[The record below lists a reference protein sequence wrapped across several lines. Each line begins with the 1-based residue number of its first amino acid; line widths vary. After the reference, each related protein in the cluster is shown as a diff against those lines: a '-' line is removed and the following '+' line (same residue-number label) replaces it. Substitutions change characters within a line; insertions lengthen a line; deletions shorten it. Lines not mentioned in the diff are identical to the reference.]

1 MVLIP
6 VICPVCDHDKVSKR
20 GKTENGKQ
28 RYICQNSACSVNTF
42 ILDYDYNGYLPE
54 VKKKIIDMAVNGS
67 GIRDTARVLDISP
80 TTVIKELKKRILPGV
95 G

>member
-6 VICPVCDHDKVSKR
+6 VLCPVCGHDNIIKR

-28 RYICQNSACSVNTF
+28 RYLCQNPECNAKTF

-80 TTVIKELKKRILPGV
+80 TTVIKELKKRV
-95 G
+95 VAH